1 MSMPTLRAY
10 RRTDPAATE
19 ATRDRI
25 IQAVRDLLE
34 EGAFHEASVEDVAK
48 RADVARATVYQHF
61 GSRLGLVDAV
71 CDRFGA
77 NPALVE
83 LRDTVVLEDPE
94 AALRETIA
102 LTIRF
107 WDSEEPILRHLY
119 GLASI
124 DPMAAELVERQFRD
138 RRSEMERLIGNL
150 SDRGALASEPSRRD
164 ALRLLLV
171 LTSFETYEQLHR
183 HEGVSSRQ
191 ATSLIQEQAA
201 RMLLAPG

>member
-1 MSMPTLRAY
+1 MSMPPLRAY
-10 RRTDPAATE
+10 RRTDPAATD
-19 ATRDRI
+19 ATRERI
-25 IQAVRDLLE
+25 VQAVRDLLE
-34 EGAFHEASVEDVAK
+34 GGTFHEASVEEVAK
-48 RADVARATVYQHF
+48 RAGVARATVYQHF

-71 CDRFGA
+71 CDRFDE

-83 LRDTVVLEDPE
+83 LRDTVVLEDPDG
-94 AALRETIA
+94 ALRETIA
-102 LTIRF
+102 LTMRF

-124 DPMAAELVERQFRD
+124 DSLAAELVERQFRD
-138 RRSEMERLIGNL
+138 RRFEMERLIANV
-150 SDRGALASEPSRRD
+150 SERGALAPELSRRD

-191 ATSLIQEQAA
+191 ATSLIQKQAA